1 VNNRKGI
8 NKKYSSSNLAREDYD
23 YSSSNNNY
31 GDDQVM
37 DCFPEPYHEEDSA
50 VLPANEVTNT
60 TGDVAS
66 VIAVSKSSGSG
77 PGSAIS
83 SGSSLP
89 RAATTTT
96 TGTSALNPNPST
108 SIVRELTSSDRALG
122 STVVSVA
129 STSPRVRAVVE
140 SKLGSSGS
148 AKNQQ
153 QVQQQVQAQVQAQ
166 RQENEAAASVFDRK
180 EVVFATSRYLA
191 ALLQHWL
198 VCLVRVQDIYCRSS
212 RQVCFQI

>member
-60 TGDVAS
+60 IGGVAS

-77 PGSAIS
+77 PGSATS

-108 SIVRELTSSDRALG
+108 SIAREPTSSDRALG

-153 QVQQQVQAQVQAQ
+153 QVQQQAQAQ